1 MQLEGDDNDE
11 PQVLVIRG
19 NNNPRETSPP
29 LRDEEY
35 IATNGLVHAV
45 DQVLVPT
52 LSLGHQLV
60 FTGGF
65 SILLS
70 ALDQTNL
77 LTTLMNNRLQRL
89 TLLAPT
95 DAAFGALGTR
105 ALTYLT
111 DRVEVLEFVLLY
123 HVLDRIATR
132 NDLLPT
138 DGSNSTVVRNTL
150 NSQFLRIV
158 VTNETTTDSNNNE
171 TTTDVTVVV
180 QGNPFRTSVVE
191 PAQIIDPFDVPAV
204 NGILH
209 TIHQVLL
216 PLLPVGVTAFLT
228 PTLSSSWMI
237 QALDQTGLLDTMNN
251 LETGAVTLLVPTNEA
266 FQALNVNSLD
276 DLLNEQ
282 QDGDFLLTRVLETHV
297 YRDGALFRESITS
310 FVAGNQG
317 TPIQLTSDSGTDW
330 ILSVTQFP
338 QSVQDTAE
346 VAVETVRTEPGLSVT
361 RANFVDTQV
370 VAFRGVIHWID
381 AVLLP

>member
-1 MQLEGDDNDE
+1 M
-11 PQVLVIRG
+11 
-19 NNNPRETSPP
+19 
-29 LRDEEY
+29 
-35 IATNGLVHAV
+35 
-45 DQVLVPT
+45 
-52 LSLGHQLV
+52 
-60 FTGGF
+60 
-65 SILLS
+65 
-70 ALDQTNL
+70 
-77 LTTLMNNRLQRL
+77 
-89 TLLAPT
+89 LAPT
-95 DAAFGALGTR
+95 DAAFGALGNR

-111 DRVEVLEFVLLY
+111 NRVELLEFVLLY
-123 HVLDRIATR
+123 HVLDRVSTR

-138 DGSNSTVVRNTL
+138 DGSDSTVVRNTL

-158 VTNETTTDSNNNE
+158 VTNATTTTEDNSNE
-171 TTTDVTVVV
+171 TLSELTVVV
-180 QGNPFRTSVVE
+180 QGNLFRTSVVE
-191 PAQIIDPFDVPAV
+191 PAEIIDPFDVPAV

-237 QALDQTGLLDTMNN
+237 QALDQTGLLHTMNN
-251 LETGAVTLLVPTNEA
+251 LENGFVTLLVPTNEA

-276 DLLNEQ
+276 DLLDEQ
-282 QDGDFLLTRVLETHV
+282 LDGDFLLTRVLETHV
-297 YRDGALFRESITS
+297 FRDLALFRESITS

-338 QSVQDTAE
+338 QIVQDTAE
-346 VAVETVRTEPGLSVT
+346 VAVETVRTEPGLPIT
-361 RANFVDTQV
+361 RANFIDTQV